1 MFPAIVESTLMFAC
15 DGDQIGMAKLVQ
27 GYRLSAGAGH
37 YLQTKSEGKKSIK
50 LKVTEV
56 VLKVISSLPP
66 EGLGL
71 ILEYNRNGLKGIKIS
86 FLLQPPAPSLPEFH
100 SPSWCHRNF
109 MITSDFIN

>member
-27 GYRLSAGAGH
+27 GYRLSARAGH

-66 EGLGL
+66 GGSGL
-71 ILEYNRNGLKGIKIS
+71 ILEYNRNGLK
-86 FLLQPPAPSLPEFH
+86 
-100 SPSWCHRNF
+100 RNQNLF
-109 MITSDFIN
+109 PFTTPRTLTPRIP